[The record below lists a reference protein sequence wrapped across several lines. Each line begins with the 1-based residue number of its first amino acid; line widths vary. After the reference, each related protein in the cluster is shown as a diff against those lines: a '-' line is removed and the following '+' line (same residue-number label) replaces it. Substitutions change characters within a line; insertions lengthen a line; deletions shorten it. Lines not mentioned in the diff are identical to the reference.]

1 MVNYLTSKRR
11 RLVVKLTS
19 ILPLTFVKAKRRFN
33 ILLWVLLCI
42 PCLLTSCDHDVHDC
56 EGGGGLSVSLAWT
69 DEADEGTE
77 VKDVKLWI
85 FNADAGSLVEEKHY
99 GSAQEVASQRFALPV
114 GHYQILA
121 ATNLIEPFF
130 IGEATRATLNMNQLM
145 FGLSNPSASPD
156 HAYYGV
162 TDIVIDKSNVSYVTK
177 DEMHRMLAELTI
189 SIEGVPENTAI
200 SGKILNVATGL
211 LPLQKN
217 EDGTFGTASY
227 TKEECDIPLRIAVPG
242 ETLKTETLRLMPTA
256 NGLHTTKLFIQLISP
271 GGVVSNY
278 DIEAPVMKSGGKYKI
293 NLEFEE
299 MKPYMYLT
307 STKIDDWTEEWIY
320 RGEILNPED

>member
-1 MVNYLTSKRR
+1 M
-11 RLVVKLTS
+11 
-19 ILPLTFVKAKRRFN
+19 KAKRIFN
-33 ILLWVLLCI
+33 IGLWVLLCV
-42 PCLLTSCDHDVHDC
+42 PCLLASCDHDVHDG
-56 EGGGGLSVSLAWT
+56 EDEGGLSVSLTWA
-69 DEADEGTE
+69 DEADQGTE

-85 FNADAGSLVEEKHY
+85 FNADDGSLVEEKHD
-99 GSAQEVASQRFALPV
+99 GSTQEVASQRFALPV

-162 TDIVIDKSNVSYVTK
+162 TDIGIDKSNVNYITK
-177 DEMHRMLAELTI
+177 NEMRHILAELTI
-189 SIEGVPENTAI
+189 FIEGVPDNFAMI
-200 SGKILNVATGL
+200 GKVLNVATGL

-256 NGLHTTKLFIQLISP
+256 HGFHTTKLFIQLISP
-271 GGVVSNY
+271 G
-278 DIEAPVMKSGGKYKI
+278 E
-293 NLEFEE
+293 
-299 MKPYMYLT
+299 
-307 STKIDDWTEEWIY
+307 
-320 RGEILNPED
+320 

>member
-1 MVNYLTSKRR
+1 M
-11 RLVVKLTS
+11 
-19 ILPLTFVKAKRRFN
+19 KAKRRFN
-33 ILLWVLLCI
+33 IWLWVPLCVL
-42 PCLLTSCDHDVHDC
+42 CLLASCDHDVHDG
-56 EGGGGLSVSLAWT
+56 EDEGGLSVSLTWA
-69 DEADEGTE
+69 DEADQGTE

-85 FNADAGSLVEEKHY
+85 FNADDGSLVEEKHY
-99 GSAQEVASQRFALPV
+99 GSAQEVASQRFALPE

-121 ATNLIEPFF
+121 VANLIEPFF
-130 IGEATRATLNMNQLM
+130 IGEATRANLNMNQLM

-162 TDIVIDKSNVSYVTK
+162 TDIVIDKSNVNYITK
-177 DEMHRMLAELTI
+177 NEMRHILAELTI
-189 SIEGVPENTAI
+189 FIEGVPDNFAMI
-200 SGKILNVATGL
+200 GKVLNVATGL
-211 LPLQKN
+211 LPLQNN

-256 NGLHTTKLFIQLISP
+256 HGLHTTKLFIQLISP

-293 NLEFEE
+293 NLKFEE